1 MSCKATG
8 KERSILPQPNK
19 SKQNNNKNTFI
30 STVNAILTRSHTPR
44 APGTHPYKQH
54 RNAMLSSTIAAK
66 HDPKAAVASSKHT
79 EHTQCS
85 YSFAMWQTPW
95 AGLHGCPVP
104 WRLRRR
110 QSASCGGKPAGSWMT
125 AQQQALYRLLL
136 LRLLPR

>member
-8 KERSILPQPNK
+8 KERNTSPQPSK

-54 RNAMLSSTIAAK
+54 RNAMLSTTIAAK
-66 HDPKAAVASSKHT
+66 HAPKTTTTSSKQK

-85 YSFAMWQTPW
+85 YSLAMWQTPW
-95 AGLHGCPVP
+95 EGLHGCPVP
-104 WRLRRR
+104 WRLRRQ
-110 QSASCGGKPAGSWMT
+110 QSASYGGKAAGSWMP
-125 AQQQALYRLLL
+125 AQQQALCRLLL
-136 LRLLPR
+136 QRLLPR